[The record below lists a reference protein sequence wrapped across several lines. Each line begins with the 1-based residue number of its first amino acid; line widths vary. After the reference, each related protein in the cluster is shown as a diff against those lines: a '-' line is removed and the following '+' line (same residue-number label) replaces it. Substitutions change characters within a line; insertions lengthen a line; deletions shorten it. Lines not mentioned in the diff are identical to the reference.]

1 MQVHYFGCG
10 VVQAASA
17 KENNQGTYVGAV
29 AIKIGDVSI
38 EIVGNNLTTIQGTSQ
53 LSYAP
58 DYYND
63 MAMGPFELAGSTATV
78 IVERESVPTNGLWK
92 TYHQDRQLLASGALL
107 YRWTIT
113 TSDGV
118 LIHSHGSSL
127 SLIHI

>member
-1 MQVHYFGCG
+1 MLQALLLPTAAPWPTESLDPEEGLSSSNVGCG
-10 VVQAASA
+10 LVQALSA
-17 KENNQGTYVGAV
+17 KADNQGTYVGAV

-92 TYHQDRQLLASGALL
+92 
-107 YRWTIT
+107 
-113 TSDGV
+113 
-118 LIHSHGSSL
+118 
-127 SLIHI
+127 